1 MSEIAGGSQITVTH
15 FASDFM
21 GSTRKSCEAARRK
34 GKRILR
40 QLGKRYINKK
50 SCTAAASDI
59 KHPR

>member
-1 MSEIAGGSQITVTH
+1 MTVTH